1 MRALLAVAAAGL
13 VLSLAAGCAS
23 TPTRFFTLSALAEPA
38 PVPTLPAVALSVAV
52 GPVQIP
58 ALVDRPQMVLMV
70 DANQVQVDEFNRWA
84 APLADEITRVTVINL
99 TQRLGSADVWP
110 TSAGPASNAKVK
122 LRIDIVEFEAR
133 PGEAVLVDA
142 RFSLRR
148 GETTR
153 NGRSQLREPTRGES
167 ADAVAAAYSRAL
179 ARMAAD
185 IATEMRTL

>member
-1 MRALLAVAAAGL
+1 MRALLAVAAA
-13 VLSLAAGCAS
+13 VLILALAGGCAS
-23 TPTRFFTLSALAEPA
+23 IPPQYYTLSVIAEPLA
-38 PVPTLPAVALSVAV
+38 KPASSLSVAV
-52 GPVQIP
+52 GPVLIP
-58 ALVDRPQMVLMV
+58 ALVDRPQMVLSAG
-70 DANQVQVDEFNRWA
+70 ANQVKVDEFSRWA
-84 APLADEITRVTVINL
+84 APLADEVTRITIGNL
-99 TQRLGSADVWP
+99 TRLLGTAEVWP
-110 TSAGPASNAKVK
+110 ISAGPASNAKIK